1 MPRHSESTLA
11 AIKQSLDLVALV
23 GEYLPLHRSG
33 SKYKA
38 LCPFHDD
45 HNPSLELNPER
56 QSYKCWSCG
65 AGGDIF
71 DFVKNIER
79 VDFSE
84 ALRMLAERAGVT
96 LEGSAQGPNSRGPSR
111 TELLAVTEW
120 AERAFA
126 EALADSAEARAYV
139 EGRGISEE
147 SVGGS
152 AWASPPSPA
161 TGCWRVPG
169 RTGHSVEVL
178 ERVGLVSRPA
188 DRPGRVHERF
198 RGRLMFP
205 IHDLGGRV
213 LGFGGRVLPAV
224 ERAFAEAGK
233 GIAKYLNSPETVLFQ
248 KRKILYAADL
258 ARAAARESGWV
269 AVVEGYTDVIAAHQ
283 AGLPNVVGTLGTAL
297 GDDHV
302 QALRR
307 LADRVVLVFDG
318 DAAGQSA
325 ADRALELFLG
335 HEIDVRVL
343 SLPDGLD
350 PCDFLTREGADAFR
364 ALVGRAVD
372 PLSFAIARAEAR
384 FDLNSLEDS
393 RLAAEWVLSILGRVP
408 RSHAA
413 GLDVKV
419 AKALDTLSQRLRVPV
434 ATLDRRLKELQRAAR
449 RAEQK
454 GRRAPAT
461 GGDDGAGAD
470 RGPGATAPAVPMTPI
485 RPEELDPIDR
495 ELVQIA
501 LNEPLAVGR
510 LVSRVAVASIRDAPL
525 RAILA
530 ACYDLHGEGEST
542 TFERVSLRLED
553 ARVRSLAAGLLLPT
567 TATRG
572 DRHPIDPQP
581 VSEGVRPAPWEVRL
595 AQALAM
601 FDRTRSARSTE
612 GPQGGP
618 GRNRRIDPSRRAS
631 CPETRILSTSFQTAG
646 HEDEKRVLT
655 RRSVRESSAW
665 KSWTRASRR
674 SSTWASGEVSSPS
687 TRSTTSCPTRPPAPR
702 RSTAC
707 WSRSTSWAST

>member
-56 QSYKCWSCG
+56 QSFKCWSCG

-71 DFVKNIER
+71 DFVKDYER

-111 TELLAVTEW
+111 TELMAVTEW
-120 AERAFA
+120 AERAFS
-126 EALADSAEARAYV
+126 EALAGSAEARAYV
-139 EGRGISEE
+139 EGRGISAE
-147 SVGGS
+147 SVVRFRLGF
-152 AWASPPSPA
+152 APETRDWLLTRA
-161 TGCWRVPG
+161 RKD
-169 RTGHSVEVL
+169 GHSAEVL
-178 ERVGLVSRPA
+178 ERVGLISRPA

-198 RGRLMFP
+198 RGRIMFP

-213 LGFGGRVLPAV
+213 LGFGGRVLPSV
-224 ERAFAEAGK
+224 ERAFVDAGK

-283 AGLPNVVGTLGTAL
+283 VGLLNVVGTLGTAL
-297 GDDHV
+297 GEDHV

-318 DAAGQSA
+318 DPAGQSA

-350 PCDFLTREGADAFR
+350 PCDFLAREGADAFR
-364 ALVGRAVD
+364 VLVGRAVD
-372 PLSFAIARAEAR
+372 PLSFAIGRAEAR
-384 FDLNSLEDS
+384 FDLTSLEDS

-408 RSHAA
+408 LSHAA

-434 ATLDRRLKELQRAAR
+434 ATLDRRLKELQRSAR
-449 RAEQK
+449 RTEQK
-454 GRRAPAT
+454 GRRLPAA
-461 GGDDGAGAD
+461 GGEAEAGEGAAV
-470 RGPGATAPAVPMTPI
+470 PAVPMTPI

-501 LNEPLAVGR
+501 LNEPIAVGR

-525 RAILA
+525 RTILA

-542 TFERVSLRLED
+542 TFERVALRLD
-553 ARVRSLAAGLLLPT
+553 DDRVRSLAAGLLLPT

-581 VSEGVRPAPWEVRL
+581 VSEGVRPASWEVRL

-601 FDRTRSARSTE
+601 FTERDRRDRLRDLKAALDEIDESTHPE
-612 GPQGGP
+612 EH
-618 GRNRRIDPSRRAS
+618 RALRLEFYRLHS
-631 CPETRILSTSFQTAG
+631 
-646 HEDEKRVLT
+646 KRPDT
-655 RRSVRESSAW
+655 
-665 KSWTRASRR
+665 KTKNAS
-674 SSTWASGEVSSPS
+674 
-687 TRSTTSCPTRPPAPR
+687 
-702 RSTAC
+702 
-707 WSRSTSWAST
+707 